1 MSSATASSSH
11 ARPAATASSSPR
23 LTRWLALSPGLALIV
38 GLMVVPLSSMLLISF
53 RPESFGQILPEFT
66 LANYIGLLTDPSRLA
81 LFGYTFG
88 IAALVTL
95 LCAVLGLPVA
105 AMIARAPARW
115 RGLLYFVVA
124 APLLVNTVVRSYG
137 WLLILGRKGLL
148 NTLLIEGGLID
159 SPLALSGNMIGLV
172 IGATQVFLPFMILSL
187 ATSLLAIDRRLLESA
202 DVLGAGPVR
211 AFMTVTL
218 PLAVPGLIAGSVLV
232 FSLMLGAFVTPLILG
247 GTAVK
252 YLSVAVYTDAL
263 VLFNLP
269 RATALSLL
277 LMVAVLFV
285 YFVQKRLTRRA
296 EEALT

>member
-1 MSSATASSSH
+1 MSATVRLPSS
-11 ARPAATASSSPR
+11 R
-23 LTRWLALSPGLALIV
+23 LRWLALAPALALIV
-38 GLMVVPLSSMLLISF
+38 LLMVVPLADMALISF
-53 RPESFGQILPEFT
+53 RRESFGQVLPEFT
-66 LANYIGLLTDPSRLA
+66 WSNYFGLLTDPASLS
-81 LFGYTFG
+81 LFAHTFG

-95 LCAVLGLPVA
+95 LCAALGLPVA
-105 AMIARAPARW
+105 AAIARAPARW
-115 RGLLYFVVA
+115 RGLLYFLVA

-148 NTLLIEGGLID
+148 NTLLIAAGLID
-159 SPLALSGNMIGLV
+159 RPLALSGNLVGLV
-172 IGATQVFLPFMILSL
+172 IGGTQVFLPFMILSL

-202 DVLGAGPVR
+202 DVLGAGPAR
-211 AFMTVTL
+211 SFLTVTL

-277 LMVAVLFV
+277 LMLAVLAIYV
-285 YFVQKRLTRRA
+285 LQKRLTRRA
-296 EEALT
+296 EEALA